1 MKLLLSKREQ
11 RVLVAAGT
19 LALVIGWVYAAYI
32 IGPLKREADK
42 LGREVN
48 STRQHVATLEAAITN
63 EIALRRQYEQ
73 VLERVQGMRALL
85 PAREE
90 VADVIQDL
98 STLAAQANIKIE
110 TIFPQPRPGSEL
122 KGEARQSGGPAVYE
136 KIMVQID
143 ALAGYHQLGSFL
155 SLVESGRRPMR
166 ISSLRIAGNP
176 REPKRH
182 FIKLLIQAYFAT
194 GKS

>member
-32 IGPLKREADK
+32 IGPLKREADR
-42 LGREVN
+42 LGREVK

-63 EIALRRQYEQ
+63 DSALRRQYEQ
-73 VLERVQGMRALL
+73 VLGRVQGMRALL

-110 TIFPQPRPGSEL
+110 TIFPQPRPASEL
-122 KGEARQSGGPAVYE
+122 KGEERQSAGPAVYE

-182 FIKLLIQAYFAT
+182 FIKLLIQAYFGT
-194 GKS
+194 SQS